1 MEYKSKQKTSK
12 ITIDELREN
21 ARNGYYKVHE
31 VDYNAMID
39 KLKMHSNTTKYSS
52 IKKQADRYNI
62 PELFGLFNQLCA
74 QHKEIIDIHTYMD
87 AYLEIVEEELDWKDR
102 GHAEYEAKKREVFL
116 NIFSLRAYGS
126 YVSNI
131 AEISYVLHLRS
142 MLDEDR
148 YEIVFNDKVD
158 HILGVDIVVLDR
170 YKDKAR
176 YIKVTKSSPFAEK
189 KLIEKST
196 KTVRVKD
203 TLTNFF
209 VVFERRHIDAIISLY
224 NKDNEKT
231 TENIND
237 VLLFQEGYV
246 KRQMSRERKNIDRD
260 YYDSIEYLKV
270 NDED

>member
-39 KLKMHSNTTKYSS
+39 KLKMHSNTTKYRS

-62 PELFGLFNQLCA
+62 PELFGLFNRLCA
-74 QHKEIIDIHTYMD
+74 QHREVIDIHTYMN
-87 AYLEIVEEELDWKDR
+87 AYLQIVEEELDWKNR
-102 GHAEYEAKKREVFL
+102 GHAEYEALKREVFL
-116 NIFSLRAYGS
+116 NTFSIRAYGS

-131 AEISYVLHLRS
+131 AEISYVLQLRDL
-142 MLDEDR
+142 LDKDR
-148 YEIVFNDKVD
+148 YEIVFNDKCD
-158 HILGVDIVVLDR
+158 QILGVDIVVLDR
-170 YKDKAR
+170 YDDTAR
-176 YIKVTKSSPFAEK
+176 YIKVTKQSDFAEK

-209 VVFERRHIDAIISLY
+209 VVFQREHRKSIISY
-224 NKDNEKT
+224 YHKDNKKT
-231 TENIND
+231 TENIQD
-237 VLLFQEGYV
+237 VLLFQKEYV
-246 KRQMSRERKNIDRD
+246 ERQMSRERYKENRD
-260 YYDSIEYLKV
+260 YYDSIEHLQI
-270 NDED
+270 EERF